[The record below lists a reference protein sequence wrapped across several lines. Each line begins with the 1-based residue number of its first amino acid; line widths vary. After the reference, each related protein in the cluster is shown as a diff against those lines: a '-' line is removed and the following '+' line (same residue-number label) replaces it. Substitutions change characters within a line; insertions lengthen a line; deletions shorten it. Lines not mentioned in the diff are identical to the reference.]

1 MATVHNVNA
10 IDIRR
15 HQPQARDVVT
25 HRTAAAALA
34 CLTVAFVVLLCTP
47 RVHAASSV
55 EEPARAEGERSEAKA
70 DDLKWAVTL
79 YAGAL
84 TKGSTKAVTRFSAE
98 YEDSQ
103 IAVAALSWKF
113 GEITRHLWFEVEGQ
127 VGKHFGIQDHWE
139 LNALILA
146 RWVTFPWNRFLVTTV
161 AVGDGISYATEV
173 PKLEEKEDAS
183 QWLNYLLF
191 EFTFAL
197 PSHPEWALVTRLHH
211 RSGFYRALAPNS
223 INAVGFGIKY
233 RF

>member
-1 MATVHNVNA
+1 
-10 IDIRR
+10 
-15 HQPQARDVVT
+15 VT
-25 HRTAAAALA
+25 HRTAAATLA
-34 CLTVAFVVLLCTP
+34 CLAVAFVVLCTS
-47 RVHAASSV
+47 RVHAASLL
-55 EEPARAEGERSEAKA
+55 EELAQPEGESTEARAEER
-70 DDLKWAVTL
+70 KWGVTL
-79 YAGAL
+79 FGGAL
-84 TKGSTKAVTRFSAE
+84 TKGSTKAVTHFSAE

-103 IAVAALSWKF
+103 IGVAALSYKF

-139 LNALILA
+139 LNALIMA
-146 RWVTFPWNRFLVTTV
+146 RWVTFPWNRYLVTSV

-173 PKLEEKEDAS
+173 PKLEDKPDAS